1 MNKLLMMGSILFIG
15 FFGSK
20 VYLDNKEKNT
30 FAQISKQERI
40 YENEDSFLSVNLDE
54 SLSEEQETVV
64 IQVDLKERE
73 CLAKAIYWEA
83 RNQSLEGRVAVGQ
96 VIINR
101 VNAGLWKNSICG
113 VIYQGCQFSWVCEGK
128 AKRNL
133 YNLKD
138 HAEKIAW
145 AEAIALANELLME
158 YNDIE
163 DITNGAVFFHAH
175 YVRPHWSKWKKVER
189 TVRIDDHIFYRLRSM

>member
-1 MNKLLMMGSILFIG
+1 MNKLLMIGSILFIG

-20 VYLDNKEKNT
+20 LYLHNIATN
-30 FAQISKQERI
+30 ASSQISKYERI
-40 YENEDSFLSVNLDE
+40 DEDDNSLVSMNLDE
-54 SLSEEQETVV
+54 PLSDEQETIV
-64 IQVDLKERE
+64 IHVDPKERE

-101 VNAGLWKNSICG
+101 VNAGLWRDSVCG

-133 YNLKD
+133 YKLKD
-138 HAEKIAW
+138 QAEKTAW
-145 AEAIALANELLME
+145 AEAIALANELLIE

-163 DITNGAVFFHAH
+163 DITNGAVYFHAH
-175 YVRPHWSKWKKVER
+175 YVRPYWSKWKKIER